1 VADQYLNMQ
10 TPEFKL
16 LLSCASLKAGAN
28 HLSAKKII
36 LNDTLNEDSFIQLI
50 NRHAV
55 APLAYQKLKSITGV
69 SDHLLHTINQRVQR
83 NQLISLSAMSMIVR
97 LQKKM
102 DSDQIK
108 GIFLKGI
115 PLAAMYYG
123 DIALRESMDIDLWV
137 EQKGFGIISNY
148 LTSLG
153 YHSNL
158 ELSKLNKKQIRY
170 KFKTDHHLLF
180 VSDDPALPPVIELHW
195 KIKDRFG
202 LFTYDPEKDVDLT
215 IAYEIAGATISV
227 FNHIDNLLY
236 LCTHGCEHAW
246 YRLKWLFDIPQ
257 LMSAVN
263 YDWDEVQ
270 KRAKE
275 LNCED
280 QLKLTFLLLNKLLG
294 YEIPIP
300 LQSNEINSNMKSQL
314 SYIEHCINYKGQY
327 CDTNMEKWMNFNY
340 FLSINKKGI
349 FNLALLLRY
358 LTSENDWKLLRLPEK
373 LFFLYFPLRPFLLI
387 FRRIFK

>member
-1 VADQYLNMQ
+1 MQ

-16 LLSCASLKAGAN
+16 LLSCSKLYVGEN
-28 HLSAKKII
+28 DLSSNKVI
-36 LNDTLNEDSFIQLI
+36 LNDKINDDSFIELVD
-50 NRHAV
+50 RHAV
-55 APLAYQKLKSITGV
+55 APLVHHSLKSIPGV
-69 SDHLLHTINQRVQR
+69 SDQLIFKINQRVQR
-83 NQLISLSAMSMIVR
+83 NQLMSLSATSMIVR

-102 DSDQIK
+102 DADQIK

-137 EQKGFGIISNY
+137 EKKGFVVISDY

-153 YHSNL
+153 YRSNL
-158 ELSKLNKKQIRY
+158 DLKKLNNRQIRY

-180 VSDDPALPPVIELHW
+180 VSEDPALPPVIELHW

-202 LFTYDPEKDVDLT
+202 LFTFNPEENVELT
-215 IAYEIAGATISV
+215 ATYEIAGVAISV
-227 FNHIDNLLY
+227 FNHIDNFLY

-246 YRLKWLFDIPQ
+246 YRLKWLFDLPQ
-257 LMSAVN
+257 LMSSVN
-263 YDWDEVQ
+263 YDWKEVQ
-270 KRAKE
+270 KRAIE

-294 YEIPIP
+294 YEIPAP
-300 LQSNEINSNMKSQL
+300 LRSDKINSNMKSQL
-314 SYIEHCINYKGQY
+314 SYIEHCIYYKGLY
-327 CDTNMEKWMNFNY
+327 CDTDKEKWMNFRY
-340 FLSINKKGI
+340 SLSINKKGI
-349 FNLALLLRY
+349 FNPSLLLRY
-358 LTSENDWKLLRLPEK
+358 LTSENDWKLLPLPEK

-387 FRRIFK
+387 SRRIFK